1 MVGPMSDDERRS
13 GYRRIGAGFVGIVGL
28 SAGMTALSGGATL
41 VQAGAVAVGGIAVGV
56 LLLFYLISSM

>member
-28 SAGMTALSGGATL
+28 SAGMMALSGGASMA
-41 VQAGAVAVGGIAVGV
+41 QAGAVTVGGVLVG
-56 LLLFYLISSM
+56 LMLLFYLIRSR